1 MNDLISIISGPKFFR
16 MDKTIH
22 TTVFTLKNVSF
33 IVEDGFTLYDNGK
46 AAKEGMGFIE
56 HCNLFPYMTISE
68 VIEELMELAKRSNMT
83 FDQLIEWLGKNNREE
98 NLPWEE

>member
-1 MNDLISIISGPKFFR
+1 MGIATLIWKLKIKIQKGRRELLPK
-16 MDKTIH
+16 
-22 TTVFTLKNVSF
+22 
-33 IVEDGFTLYDNGK
+33 GG
-46 AAKEGMGFIE
+46 
-56 HCNLFPYMTISE
+56 YMTISE